1 MVYFEKGEV
10 IMAKRIRTVTFNEND
25 KKLVALIEKYCKT
38 KDLSFIGAVRELCS
52 DALTFKKI
60 AK

>member
-1 MVYFEKGEV
+1 
-10 IMAKRIRTVTFNEND
+10 MAKRIRTVTFNEND

>member
-1 MVYFEKGEV
+1 MT
-10 IMAKRIRTVTFNEND
+10 KRIRTVTFNQND
-25 KKLVALIEKYCKT
+25 KELVALIEKYCKA
-38 KDLSFIGAVRELCS
+38 KGLSFIGAVRELCL